1 MCRESHAPQAKF
13 FEHSRCLRHRKTVEN
28 LGFLGVERPSGGR
41 KTGGSRVRSAG
52 PTTED
57 ESYVP
62 QVKLMCAAGEIFLA

>member
-1 MCRESHAPQAKF
+1 MRRRRKF
-13 FEHSRCLRHRKTVEN
+13 LSIVGACGIGK
-28 LGFLGVERPSGGR
+28 LGFGGVERPSGGR

-62 QVKLMCAAGEIFLA
+62 QERFMRAAGGIFLA